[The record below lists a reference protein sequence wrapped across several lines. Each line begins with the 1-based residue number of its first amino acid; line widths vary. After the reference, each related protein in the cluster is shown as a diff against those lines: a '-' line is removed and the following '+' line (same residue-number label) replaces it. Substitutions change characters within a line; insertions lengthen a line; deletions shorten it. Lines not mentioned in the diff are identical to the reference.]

1 MSFIILILII
11 ILLYASLSK
20 YGSIYKV
27 LLMTAVVSGM
37 TAAFFIYGIGIF
49 RESDIFV
56 ILDTQMNITAFVHAC
71 IIWFTADIIVIYK
84 IIKNY
89 RKYIEINAS

>member
-20 YGSIYKV
+20 YSNLYKV
-27 LLMTAVVSGM
+27 IFMITLVTVMTS
-37 TAAFFIYGIGIF
+37 AFLIYGLGIF
-49 RESDIFV
+49 EKRDVLV
-56 ILDTQMNITAFVHAC
+56 ILNTEMNRTTFFYAC
-71 IIWFTADIIVIYK
+71 IIWFAADLLVIVK

-89 RKYIEINAS
+89 RKYIEVNS